1 MIDIQKLIENGVQ
14 FGHQTWRWSPR
25 MARYIWGSKN
35 GVHLIDVSKT
45 AVQLEKASK
54 FLEEVAAEGKQIL
67 WVGTKKAA
75 HTIVKDT
82 AERLGCPY
90 ASNRWVGGTLTNFS
104 QVKKSVTKLLHFE
117 DVVGN
122 TEKQTY
128 TKKEL
133 GVFQK
138 VVNRLQ
144 DNVGGVRS
152 LEWPVG
158 ALIVIDAKKEAT
170 AIKEAGMVGLPV
182 IALVDT
188 NSDPSGVSIV
198 IPGNDDVARSIRVI
212 VDELAEA
219 VARGSAAAK
228 DRKVSAP
235 QQSIAGAKEENYVAT
250 GPEEEEEGAGARRPT
265 RARKPLVKGENV
277 GLVVEEP
284 TSRARRAPSS
294 SVRPFTKDRSPN
306 REGGMRPGPRA
317 DSSRS
322 AAPRAEAPRV
332 ETPKAEAAKAA
343 PKKADK
349 E

>member
-1 MIDIQKLIENGVQ
+1 MVTRKEETMIDIKILIENGVQ

-45 AVQLEKASK
+45 AVQLEKAST
-54 FLEEVAAEGKQIL
+54 FLEGIAAEGKQIL

-75 HTIVKDT
+75 HDIIKST

-117 DVVGN
+117 DVVNN

-128 TKKEL
+128 TKKEI

-138 VVNRLQ
+138 VVNRLR

-152 LEWPVG
+152 LTWPVG
-158 ALIVIDAKKEAT
+158 ALVIVDAKKEAT
-170 AIKEAGMVGLPV
+170 AIKEAGVMGLPIV
-182 IALVDT
+182 ALVDT
-188 NSDPSGVSIV
+188 NSDPSGISFV

-212 VDELAEA
+212 IDELASA
-219 VARGSAAAK
+219 VARGMAVAQE
-228 DRKVSAP
+228 RKVSAP
-235 QQSIAGAKEENYVAT
+235 QQVSQSSSVDQFAIEGGA
-250 GPEEEEEGAGARRPT
+250 EEEEEGAGVRRPV
-265 RARKPLVKGENV
+265 RARKAPGKGESS

-284 TSRARRAPSS
+284 RRRQPARSS
-294 SVRPFTKDRSPN
+294 FSPRGGAKDGARP
-306 REGGMRPGPRA
+306 
-317 DSSRS
+317 
-322 AAPRAEAPRV
+322 AAPRSEG
-332 ETPKAEAAKAA
+332 AKAA
-343 PKKADK
+343 PAAPKEGDK
-349 E
+349 